1 MKTFNFS
8 LAPFHRYNIELIFK
22 LKTFNFSLAPFRRYN
37 IELIFKSEKE
47 TFVHM
52 IVPKTKNTSILF
64 ATR

>member
-1 MKTFNFS
+1 MQTITYIFIMPSATSGPFISNNTFNFS
-8 LAPFHRYNIELIFK
+8 LAPFC
-22 LKTFNFSLAPFRRYN
+22 RYN

-52 IVPKTKNTSILF
+52 IVLETKNTSILF